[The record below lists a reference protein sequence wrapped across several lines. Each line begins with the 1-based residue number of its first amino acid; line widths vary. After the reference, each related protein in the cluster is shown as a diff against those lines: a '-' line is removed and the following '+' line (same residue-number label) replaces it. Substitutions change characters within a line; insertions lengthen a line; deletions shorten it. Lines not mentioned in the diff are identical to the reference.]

1 MLFNIFVDQQIRLRL
16 LERTDS
22 HELFQLVNKNRN
34 YLRKWLPW
42 VDQIT
47 SPYQYQTIIPIWHQL
62 FTEQTELNAGIFFN
76 GKLVGMVTLQQIDWA
91 SRKASIGYF
100 LAEDAQGH
108 GIMTKCVVATLNYA
122 FYYLK
127 LNRIEIQCGVKN
139 GKSQAIPEK
148 LSFKKEGI
156 IRDGEFLYDHFHDL
170 YSYSMLAREWAAKY

>member
-62 FTEQTELNAGIFFN
+62 FTEQTELNAGIF
-76 GKLVGMVTLQQIDWA
+76 LMV
-91 SRKASIGYF
+91 
-100 LAEDAQGH
+100 
-108 GIMTKCVVATLNYA
+108 N
-122 FYYLK
+122 
-127 LNRIEIQCGVKN
+127 
-139 GKSQAIPEK
+139 
-148 LSFKKEGI
+148 
-156 IRDGEFLYDHFHDL
+156 
-170 YSYSMLAREWAAKY
+170 